1 MLPSFPPELTPNSHD
16 VCKTYTHPCLFIP
29 CVPGILCIF
38 PPFVLAHTLVWLC
51 DLLLFHSH
59 IVTIWDAAD
68 TWATHE
74 ISSDIARINF
84 TKARMRFIFSKF
96 QFGGGIKNSLHQDAV
111 KSIKRFFLIDKDLL
125 FDNFFPFLSPAINK
139 QNKTKTLSL
148 FYQESLKNLERY
160 YKCLKIFQTKH
171 IHLSLWH
178 DL

>member
-1 MLPSFPPELTPNSHD
+1 MKNITIKILPKPNQAVLLANEKKKKIKNRWVKIEGHPQLLPSFPPELTPNSHD

-84 TKARMRFIFSKF
+84 TKARMCFIFSKF

-139 QNKTKTLSL
+139 
-148 FYQESLKNLERY
+148 
-160 YKCLKIFQTKH
+160 
-171 IHLSLWH
+171 
-178 DL
+178 